1 VCGVVQLISEH
12 NFCNLY
18 KLDPA
23 NQLTSFQQHILCA
36 DISPL
41 GSGNMHVFDLVST
54 VFLYNQV
61 WHIMVVLLLT
71 GAWFELPS
79 VISTLLNV
87 DLSMP
92 SMHLEDKEL
101 QLLVT
106 CKLEY

>member
-23 NQLTSFQQHILCA
+23 NQLTSFQQHILCT